1 MNQTPQLTYQKV
13 IANDDWDN
21 NMQRQIDEA
30 FASTEMPA
38 QLDQRFIKRSQDQE
52 ESQEDVE
59 MKEIEKSKPEQKE
72 EPASN
77 QEEDIG
83 SDVSLDDDQFDNLI
97 KELESHDPDN
107 LIDEMRAKLTEAQKA
122 KKEKLE
128 KYIKNQGLKEAKKKE
143 KKKKGKEKPI
153 EITPMAPTTPGKVTN
168 RKNSADTPKTSQK

>member
-1 MNQTPQLTYQKV
+1 MG
-13 IANDDWDN
+13 DG
-21 NMQRQIDEA
+21 
-30 FASTEMPA
+30 
-38 QLDQRFIKRSQDQE
+38 
-52 ESQEDVE
+52 SQEDVE

-107 LIDEMRAKLTEAQKA
+107 LTDEMRAKLTEAQKA

-128 KYIKNQGLKEAKKKE
+128 RYIKNQNLKEAKKKE
-143 KKKKGKEKPI
+143 RKKKEK
-153 EITPMAPTTPGKVTN
+153 
-168 RKNSADTPKTSQK
+168 